1 MTHNLNTTIDKIALS
16 EFNTHYAQLGNNEK
30 QWCHDE
36 MINNPTVWLATEL
49 KIVQDWSLI
58 AKYELLG
65 NIVISHWF
73 DQVDNFGDLL
83 NPLLFKHYGLTPINA
98 TRQSAE
104 VLALGSILE
113 KVPESF
119 SGTIIGSGLM
129 YDQKQYLPNAR
140 VLAVRG
146 ALTRDRIAAD
156 INTPLGDPGLLV
168 PLLFPKR
175 HKKKYTLGIVPH
187 FFDKSDQ
194 RLSKIAERHPNEVII
209 IDVQRKPRKV
219 IREIDQCEFIL
230 SSSLHGLI
238 TADSLG
244 IPNAWILLS
253 DKVLGKGFKF
263 ADYASAFGEKF
274 QPQYLNGTESLTE
287 LIKLTT
293 KVQRNITCVQSSLD
307 LIFKNF
313 AKEIIHSKPVTK

>member
-1 MTHNLNTTIDKIALS
+1 MVKRVKQKIYQGVNYFKKRALITKGDLFGNT
-16 EFNTHYAQLGNNEK
+16 
-30 QWCHDE
+30 
-36 MINNPTVWLATEL
+36 VR
-49 KIVQDWSLI
+49 V
-58 AKYELLG
+58 
-65 NIVISHWF
+65 HWF

-83 NPLLFKHYGLTPINA
+83 NPLLFTYYGLTPINA

-129 YDQKQYLPNAR
+129 YDQKQQLPNAR

-175 HKKKYTLGIVPH
+175 REKKFVLGLVPH
-187 FFDKSDQ
+187 FFDKTDL
-194 RLSKIAERHPNEVII
+194 RLSQIAEGYPNEVII
-209 IDVQRKPRKV
+209 IDGQRKPKNV
-219 IREIDQCEFIL
+219 VSEIDQCEYIL
-230 SSSLHGLI
+230 SSSLHGII

-263 ADYASAFGEKF
+263 ADYASAFGENL
-274 QPQYLNGTESLTE
+274 QPQYLNGKESLTE

-293 KVQRNITCVQSSLD
+293 KVQKNITDIQSNLD
-307 LIFKNF
+307 SIFRNF
-313 AKEIIHSKPVTK
+313 AKEIILSKRETK